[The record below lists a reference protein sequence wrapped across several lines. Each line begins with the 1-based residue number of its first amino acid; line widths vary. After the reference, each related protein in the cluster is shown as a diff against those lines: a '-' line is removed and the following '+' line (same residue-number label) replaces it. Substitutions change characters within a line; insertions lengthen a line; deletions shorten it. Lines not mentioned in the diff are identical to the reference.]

1 MRKRGKLLGF
11 RLEYRAEVLLRN
23 APDSRYGVKGEAKN
37 RAEVSSDG
45 EIFLDFESGLFPRPP
60 LRTKDV
66 SAARALLGALEA
78 LPDLSRPAPAPPYL
92 PYVDNFAL
100 FSFSDEEV
108 KWVLDDVERDTV
120 SAMKSAINAFLAP
133 FSLRLDWGEKIPQGV
148 YRYIQV
154 RTEKSEKE
162 YSYFYGGEL
171 SPGERVIVPFGTE
184 SEETQAVVTSVE
196 YWQEKDVPYPV
207 GKIKR
212 ILRPV
217 GKED

>member
-171 SPGERVIVPFGTE
+171 SPGISSARPILPSPVPHKNVIP
-184 SEETQAVVTSVE
+184 QQRNAAVAIAIGSLRFCFTIKTSLFF
-196 YWQEKDVPYPV
+196 P
-207 GKIKR
+207 
-212 ILRPV
+212 
-217 GKED
+217 